1 MGGCASKDKAKTEAS
16 GANGSSTAAPA
27 TNEDDMKR

>member
-16 GANGSSTAAPA
+16 GANSSNTAAPP
-27 TNEDDMKR
+27 TNEDDVKR